1 MRYLIAIAALVGALL
16 LFLLSKASSSSEFI
30 SGSSYTIVL
39 ILSGFFILSLIAI
52 IANQIKKL
60 FRNIKKDVMG
70 SRLSMRLVISFT
82 LMAVIP
88 GLIVYLVSVN
98 FLTRSIESW
107 FNVKV
112 ESALDGGLKLGQKA
126 LDIMLTDLELKA
138 ERMALSLSSLPATSQ
153 YAALSDLREKTGVQD
168 ATIISDQG
176 KIIAVSSND
185 AESFLPALPT
195 LIQLKQAENNI
206 YGKIEPITNK
216 GLYLRVLAPIN
227 GTSVSNERLILQILQ
242 PVPNSLSTLAES
254 VQDVFQDYQ
263 KLSYSRD
270 SLKLIFSITLTLVLM
285 LAILTAVAIG
295 FLLSRKLSE
304 PLALLAEGTKKI
316 AKGNFKTML
325 PEKGKDEL
333 GVLVRSF
340 NSMTRQLDQATQ
352 TSENNQIRLES
363 ARSYLET
370 VLAHLSSGVIV
381 INDAMEIKS
390 FNIAASKIL
399 QVDLSKNKDQLLTSI
414 SNKNKLLKDFVVSIQ
429 EEIKTSNRKM
439 QPEII
444 KQFEIRYE
452 KNNQVLSLQITT
464 LPQNK
469 VNNYV
474 LMIDDITM
482 MIQAQR
488 NAAWSEVARRLA
500 HEIKNP
506 LTPIQL
512 SAERIKHK
520 LGSKLNKDD
529 TEILDKAVSTIVNQV
544 DAMKTMVNEFSE
556 YARAPKLNLEST
568 DINETI
574 IEISHLFENSGI
586 KITTNLL
593 KGLPKIKV
601 DANMMRQVLINLIQN
616 AQDAMVSNTKKPSIK
631 INTNKYKNYLVLSIE
646 DNGPGFSEDILKKAF
661 EPYVTTKSHG
671 TGLGFIIEIS
681 HLFENSGI
689 KITTNLLKG
698 LPKIK
703 VDANMMRQVLNRVL
717 KLIRISIKI
726 ISSYPLKIMAQV
738 FQKTY

>member
-1 MRYLIAIAALVGALL
+1 MRYLIAIATLVGASL

-30 SGSSYTIVL
+30 SGSSYTVVL
-39 ILSGFFILSLIAI
+39 ILSGIFILSLIAI

-138 ERMALSLSSLPATSQ
+138 GRMALTLSSMPTTSQ

-206 YGKIEPITNK
+206 YGKIEPIKNK

-227 GTSVSNERLILQILQ
+227 GAAISNERLILQILQ
-242 PVPNSLSTLAES
+242 PVPDSLTTLAES

-270 SLKLIFSITLTLVLM
+270 SLKVIFSITLTLVLM

-381 INDAMEIKS
+381 INDDMEIKS

-399 QVDLSKNKDQLLTSI
+399 QIDLSKNTNQLITSI
-414 SNKNKLLKDFVVSIQ
+414 SNKNKLLNDFVVSIQ
-429 EEIKTSNRKM
+429 EEIKAASSKKHF
-439 QPEII
+439 EII
-444 KQFEIRYE
+444 KQFEIKYE
-452 KNNQVLSLQITT
+452 KNNQILSLQITP

-469 VNNYV
+469 VKNYV

-488 NAAWSEVARRLA
+488 DAAWSEVARRLA

-520 LGSKLNKDD
+520 LGSKLNKED
-529 TEILDKAVSTIVNQV
+529 TDILDKAVSTIVNQV

-574 IEISHLFENSGI
+574 KEISHLFENSGI
-586 KITTNLL
+586 KITTTLL

-601 DANMMRQVLINLIQN
+601 DVNMMRQVLINLIQN
-616 AQDAMVSNTKKPSIK
+616 AQDAMINNTKKPSIK
-631 INTNKYKNYLVLSIE
+631 INTNKYKNYLILSIE
-646 DNGPGFSEDILKKAF
+646 DNGPGFSADILKKAF

-671 TGLGFIIEIS
+671 TGLGLAIVKKIIEEHEGTIVVENIKNGGANINIQLPIS
-681 HLFENSGI
+681 KS
-689 KITTNLLKG
+689 K
-698 LPKIK
+698 
-703 VDANMMRQVLNRVL
+703 
-717 KLIRISIKI
+717 
-726 ISSYPLKIMAQV
+726 
-738 FQKTY
+738 

>member
-1 MRYLIAIAALVGALL
+1 MRYLIAIAGLVGALL
-16 LFLLSKASSSSEFI
+16 LFLLSKASSSSDFI
-30 SGSSYTIVL
+30 SGNSYTIVL
-39 ILSGFFILSLIAI
+39 VLSVVFIFSLIAI
-52 IANQIKKL
+52 IANQIRKL
-60 FRNIKKDVMG
+60 FGNIKKDVIG
-70 SRLSMRLVISFT
+70 SRLSMRLVISFS

-138 ERMALSLSSLPATSQ
+138 ERMALTLSSMPVTSQ
-153 YAALSDLREKTGVQD
+153 YGALSDLREKSGVQD

-176 KIIAVSSND
+176 RIIAVSSND

-195 LIQLKQAENNI
+195 LIQLKQADNKV
-206 YGKIEPITNK
+206 YGKIEPIKNK

-227 GTSVSNERLILQILQ
+227 GAAVSNERLVLQILQ
-242 PVPNSLSTLAES
+242 PVPDSLTTIAES
-254 VQDVFQDYQ
+254 VEAVFQDYQ

-270 SLKLIFSITLTLVLM
+270 SLKVIFSITLTLVLM

-340 NSMTRQLDQATQ
+340 NSMTKQLDQATQ

-399 QVDLSKNKDQLLTSI
+399 QVDLSKNKDKLITSI
-414 SNKNKLLKDFVVSIQ
+414 SIKNKFLKDFVAGIQ
-429 EEIKTSNRKM
+429 EEIKISSKKK
-439 QPEII
+439 QAEII
-444 KQFEIRYE
+444 KQFEIKYE
-452 KNNQVLSLQITT
+452 KNNQVLLLQITP

-469 VNNYV
+469 LNNFV

-488 NAAWSEVARRLA
+488 DAAWSEVARRLA

-520 LGSKLNKDD
+520 LEAKLNKDD
-529 TEILDKAVSTIVNQV
+529 TDVLNKAVATIVNQV

-556 YARAPKLNLEST
+556 YARAPKLNLELT
-568 DINETI
+568 NINKFI
-574 IEISHLFENSGI
+574 KEISYLFENSGI
-586 KITTNLL
+586 KISTKLS
-593 KGLPKIKV
+593 KDLPEIKV
-601 DANMMRQVLINLIQN
+601 DVNMMRQVLINLIQN
-616 AQDAMVSNTKKPSIK
+616 AQDAMTNNTKKPIIQ
-631 INTNKYKNYLVLSIE
+631 INTNKLKNYIALSIE
-646 DNGPGFSEDILKKAF
+646 DNGPGFTMDILKKAF

-671 TGLGFIIEIS
+671 TGLGLAIVKKIIEEHDGLITIENVKSGGAIINIQLPIS
-681 HLFENSGI
+681 KS
-689 KITTNLLKG
+689 K
-698 LPKIK
+698 
-703 VDANMMRQVLNRVL
+703 
-717 KLIRISIKI
+717 
-726 ISSYPLKIMAQV
+726 
-738 FQKTY
+738 

>member
-414 SNKNKLLKDFVVSIQ
+414 SNKNKLLKDFIVSIQ

-529 TEILDKAVSTIVNQV
+529 TEILDKAVSTIVSQV

-671 TGLGFIIEIS
+671 TGLGLAIVKKIIEEHEGIIVV
-681 HLFENSGI
+681 ENIKSGGAHI
-689 KITTNLLKG
+689 NIQ
-698 LPKIK
+698 LPIAKSK
-703 VDANMMRQVLNRVL
+703 
-717 KLIRISIKI
+717 
-726 ISSYPLKIMAQV
+726 
-738 FQKTY
+738 